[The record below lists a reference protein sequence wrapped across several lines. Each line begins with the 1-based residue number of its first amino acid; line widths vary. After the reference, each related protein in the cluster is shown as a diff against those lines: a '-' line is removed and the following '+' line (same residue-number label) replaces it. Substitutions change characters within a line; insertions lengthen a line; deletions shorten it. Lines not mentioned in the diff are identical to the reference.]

1 MGPCIC
7 KKSHCKF
14 MQNQELG
21 SICQVPRQFLVPFC
35 HVCAILDAVGTT
47 AESEPFC
54 EVLFEEVLQALK
66 GDGRRISV
74 QADVSVA

>member
-1 MGPCIC
+1 MGPRSC
-7 KKSHCKF
+7 KKLHGKF
-14 MQNQELG
+14 LQNQELD
-21 SICQVPRQFLVPFC
+21 SICQDPRQFLGPVCNF
-35 HVCAILDAVGTT
+35 CAILDAVGTA
-47 AESEPFC
+47 AESEPCC